1 MGRYGSGRAGDRLV
15 AAGQQGRNIMASR
28 REGLLAVI
36 TVLITLVLCLGTA
49 EAVLRFLPVWSGI
62 FAMPVTAESPIFHFR
77 PDHDFVFSKG
87 WSMALANRGHINNA
101 GFVNDNDYRTDDPTP
116 LIAVV
121 GDSYIEA
128 FMVPFRETVQGRL
141 ATALAGRF
149 RVYSFAAS
157 GAPLSQY
164 LVWARHA
171 VRVYGAQDLVINVV
185 GNDFDNSLATY
196 LKDARGFFVYVR
208 DSTGELR
215 LQLIE
220 SKSGAGGR
228 ITSRSALAS
237 YLVHNL
243 QAVHHAREL
252 CASLWAAGAAAP
264 SPKPSRYA
272 GNTEAEAEPVRIR
285 ESLAAIDAFF
295 RDFPIEV
302 GLPPDRVLF
311 TIDGFRYPQ
320 AAAAGAGTYFD
331 HMRQAFRA
339 KAQTLGYGAIDLD
352 PAFFAR
358 HVWTGEYPTDEHWSP
373 AGHGVAFEAVM
384 TSQLIKT
391 LSDRSK

>member
-1 MGRYGSGRAGDRLV
+1 
-15 AAGQQGRNIMASR
+15 MASR
-28 REGLLAVI
+28 REGLLALI
-36 TVLITLVLCLGTA
+36 TVLVTLVLCLGTA

-62 FAMPVTAESPIFHFR
+62 FAMPVTAASPIFHFR
-77 PDHDFVFSKG
+77 PDHDFVFSKD
-87 WSMALANRGHINNA
+87 WNMALANRGHINNA
-101 GFVNDNDYRTDDPTP
+101 GFVNDQDYRTDDPTP

-141 ATALAGRF
+141 AAALAGRF

-171 VRVYGAQDLVINVV
+171 VRVYGAQALVINVV
-185 GNDFDNSLATY
+185 GNDFDNSLAAY
-196 LKDARGFFVYVR
+196 MKDARGFSVYVR
-208 DSTGELR
+208 DSAGELR
-215 LQLIE
+215 LQLFE
-220 SKSGAGGR
+220 FKSETGGR
-228 ITSRSALAS
+228 FTSRSSLAS

-252 CASLWAAGAAAP
+252 WARLWGPSASAP
-264 SPKPSRYA
+264 SSAPPRYA
-272 GNTEAEAEPVRIR
+272 GNTAAEAEPVRMR

-295 RDFPIEV
+295 RDFPVEV

-320 AAAAGAGTYFD
+320 AAAAGAETYFD
-331 HMRQAFRA
+331 YMRQAFRA
-339 KAQTLGYGAIDLD
+339 KAQALGYGAIDLD

-358 HVWTGEYPTDEHWSP
+358 HVRTGERFEYPTDEHWNP
-373 AGHGVAFEAVM
+373 AGHAVAFEAVM
-384 TSQLIKT
+384 TSPLIKT
-391 LSDRSK
+391 PGTATK

>member
-1 MGRYGSGRAGDRLV
+1 
-15 AAGQQGRNIMASR
+15 MASR

-36 TVLITLVLCLGTA
+36 TVSVTLVLCLGMA

-77 PDHDFVFSKG
+77 PNHDFVFSKG
-87 WSMALANRGHINNA
+87 WNMALANRGRINNA
-101 GFVNDNDYRTDDPTP
+101 GFVNDQDYRMDDRMP

-141 ATALAGRF
+141 AAALAGRF

-171 VRVYGAQDLVINVV
+171 VRVYGAQALVINVV

-196 LKDARGFFVYVR
+196 LKDARGFSVYVR
-208 DSTGELR
+208 NSTGELR

-220 SKSGAGGR
+220 LKSGAGGR
-228 ITSRSALAS
+228 ITSRSSLAS

-252 CASLWAAGAAAP
+252 WASLWAPSSAAARRHRRAMPAIPRPRRNRSGCANRSQRSTHFFATSPSRWGFPRPRAVHDRRLPLSASRRGRRRDLFRSNAAGIPYQGAGARLWRHRP
-264 SPKPSRYA
+264 RSSVLRTPCSDRGK
-272 GNTEAEAEPVRIR
+272 VRISNR
-285 ESLAAIDAFF
+285 RALESGRTWRGI
-295 RDFPIEV
+295 
-302 GLPPDRVLF
+302 
-311 TIDGFRYPQ
+311 
-320 AAAAGAGTYFD
+320 
-331 HMRQAFRA
+331 
-339 KAQTLGYGAIDLD
+339 
-352 PAFFAR
+352 
-358 HVWTGEYPTDEHWSP
+358 
-373 AGHGVAFEAVM
+373 
-384 TSQLIKT
+384 
-391 LSDRSK
+391 

>member
-1 MGRYGSGRAGDRLV
+1 MP
-15 AAGQQGRNIMASR
+15 SR
-28 REGLLAVI
+28 REGLLALI
-36 TVLITLVLCLGTA
+36 TVLVTLVLCLGTA

-77 PDHDFVFSKG
+77 PDHDFVFSKD
-87 WSMALANRGHINNA
+87 WNMALANRGRINNA
-101 GFVNDNDYRTDDPTP
+101 GFVNDQDYRTDDPTP

-128 FMVPFRETVQGRL
+128 FMVPFRETMQGRL
-141 ATALAGRF
+141 AAALAGRF

-171 VRVYGAQDLVINVV
+171 VRVYGAQALVVNVV

-196 LKDARGFFVYVR
+196 MKDPRGFSVYVR
-208 DSTGELR
+208 DSAGELR
-215 LQLIE
+215 LQLFE
-220 SKSGAGGR
+220 YKSGAGGR
-228 ITSRSALAS
+228 FTSRSSLAS

-252 CASLWAAGAAAP
+252 WARLWEPSPPAP
-264 SPKPSRYA
+264 SSTPPRYA
-272 GNTEAEAEPVRIR
+272 GNTAAEPEPVRIR

-295 RDFPIEV
+295 RDFPVEV
-302 GLPPDRVLF
+302 GLSPDRVLF
-311 TIDGFRYPQ
+311 TIDGFRYPH
-320 AAAAGAGTYFD
+320 AAAAGAETYFD
-331 HMRQAFRA
+331 HMRQAFLA
-339 KAQTLGYGAIDLD
+339 KAQALGYGAIDLD

-358 HVWTGEYPTDEHWSP
+358 HVRTGERFEYPTDEHWNP

-384 TSQLIKT
+384 TSPLVKT
-391 LSDRSK
+391 PVH